1 MLPAITDVP
10 LCDLPAFI
18 AGIGLR
24 PFAAEQLLAWLYRH
38 RAATFGEMT
47 DLPAGARRLLQERY
61 RLSAVE
67 RSGVEQAA
75 DGTRKLLL
83 RGGDGAPFECVL
95 IPAEERRTTVCLS
108 TQVGCAMGCGF
119 CRTAGMGFVRNL
131 TQGEIL
137 GQLIELMRESPD
149 PVTNIVLMG
158 MGEPLANPDA
168 VSDAVE
174 LMLDPRA
181 FNLSKR
187 RITLSTSG
195 LVDALEEFVERFD
208 IKVAISLNATTD
220 ETRERLMPVN
230 RRYPIGRIMDFC
242 RAYSHRTRH
251 RVTFEYVLIRGVNDT
266 PQDERRLIRLLQGIR
281 AKVNLIPFNP
291 FEGSGME
298 APDPETVVR
307 FREALHGSGVQANIR
322 VSRGQEILAACGQL
336 ASEAVI
342 RDS

>member
-10 LCDLPAFI
+10 LRDLPAFVSQ
-18 AGIGLR
+18 IGLR
-24 PFAAEQLLAWLYRH
+24 PFAAKQLLAWLYRH
-38 RAATFGEMT
+38 QASTFDEMT
-47 DLPAGARRLLQERY
+47 DLPAEARLLLQERY
-61 RLSAVE
+61 RLCAVE
-67 RSGVEQAA
+67 RAGVQEAA

-95 IPAEERRTTVCLS
+95 IPTGEGRTTVCLS

-119 CRTAGMGFVRNL
+119 CRTASMGLQRNL

-137 GQLIELMRESPD
+137 GQLIELMRISPS

-158 MGEPLANPDA
+158 MGEPLANLDA

-174 LMLDPRA
+174 LMLHPDA

-195 LVDALEEFVERFD
+195 LLDALEEFVKRFD
-208 IKVAISLNATTD
+208 IKIAISLNATTD
-220 ETRERLMPVN
+220 EARERLMPVN
-230 RRYPIGRIMDFC
+230 RRYGLEAIMAFC

-251 RVTFEYVLIRGVNDT
+251 RVTFEYVMIRGVNDT
-266 PQDERRLIRLLQGIR
+266 PQDERRLVRLLQGIR

-298 APDPETVVR
+298 APIPEDVTR
-307 FREALHGSGVQANIR
+307 FSDTLHASGIQANIR

-336 ASEAVI
+336 ASKAVI